1 MNLECLYLFLHV
13 WLNISTLYFCYASAC
28 PTAHP
33 VDGLQEIFCCLSI
46 AVRVRV
52 CSGRGILLPVFRQ
65 HLFLTQ
71 LQSFRGGSISIRT
84 LHPDPT
90 TFEVRWVQPI
100 SGPDQVVSRSE
111 ISNRIK
117 IITSQLTLSP
127 GPLAALARL
136 PS

>member
-1 MNLECLYLFLHV
+1 MSVPFLACLAEYQHTAFL
-13 WLNISTLYFCYASAC
+13 LCF
-28 PTAHP
+28 
-33 VDGLQEIFCCLSI
+33 CLSYCTSCRWAAGNFLLSVNSCACTCVLRQRHSLTGFPSTPI
-46 AVRVRV
+46 FNAVTIVQ
-52 CSGRGILLPVFRQ
+52 G
-65 HLFLTQ
+65 
-71 LQSFRGGSISIRT
+71 GGSISIRT

-127 GPLAALARL
+127 GPLALAALARL